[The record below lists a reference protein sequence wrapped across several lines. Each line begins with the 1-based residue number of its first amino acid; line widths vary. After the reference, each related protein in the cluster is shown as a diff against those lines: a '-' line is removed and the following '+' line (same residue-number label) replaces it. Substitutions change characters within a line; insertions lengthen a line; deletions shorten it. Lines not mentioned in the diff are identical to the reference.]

1 MFFAKKMRIYFFAAA
16 LVFAT
21 GCSNLL
27 PDGRDLRSQNA
38 GNRAGL
44 SVGDH
49 APDFTLTDS
58 DSNPVSLYTTLGGRP
73 GVVLYF
79 TMWCSICTA
88 HTDEML
94 NTAMAQYP
102 AVKFLLVDYVSASV
116 QDMRTL
122 KTSSGYD
129 GSAYTVLGDSSQ
141 AIMNSYAGTMGFTV
155 VIDAN
160 RTIRMNEEYKK
171 ARLLPVLGG
180 L

>member
-1 MFFAKKMRIYFFAAA
+1 MLYVNIMRMFFCTAVLFLPSA
-16 LVFAT
+16 
-21 GCSNLL
+21 CSNLM
-27 PDGRDLRSQNA
+27 PDGRDLRSENST
-38 GNRAGL
+38 GRGGL
-44 SVGDH
+44 SVGDK

-58 DSNPVSLYTTLGGRP
+58 DGNAGNLYTTLSGRP
-73 GVVLYF
+73 GVVIYF

-94 NTAMAQYP
+94 TTAMVQFP
-102 AVKFLLVDYVSASV
+102 TTKFLLVDYVSGSV

-129 GSAYTVLGDSSQ
+129 GTGYTVLSDGNQ
-141 AIMNSYAGTMGFTV
+141 AVMNSYAGTMGFTV
-155 VIDAN
+155 VIDSN

-171 ARLLPVLGG
+171 TRLLAVLGG

>member
-1 MFFAKKMRIYFFAAA
+1 MFFVKKMRIYLFAAA
-16 LVFAT
+16 WVFAT
-21 GCSNLL
+21 GCSNLV
-27 PDGRDLRSQNA
+27 PDGRDLRSQNST
-38 GNRAGL
+38 GRGGL
-44 SVGDH
+44 SVGDK

-58 DSNPVSLYTTLGGRP
+58 DGIASNLYATLSGRP
-73 GVVLYF
+73 GVVIYF

-94 NTAMAQYP
+94 NTAMAQFP
-102 AVKFLLVDYVSASV
+102 TTKFLLIDYVSGSV

-129 GSAYTVLGDSSQ
+129 GTGYTVLSDANQ
-141 AIMNSYAGTMGFTV
+141 AVMNSYAGTMGFTV
-155 VIDAN
+155 VIDSN

-171 ARLLPVLGG
+171 TRLLAVLGG